1 MRGDKIMFSD
11 TVGFISKLPAYMIDA
26 FKSTLQELIF
36 SNVILLVL
44 DLSQSYEMLKK
55 QLSSSFTVLI
65 HLRVSTAK
73 IIYVFNKMD
82 LVNPEDANDKCGKLG
97 ILNQSNQNAVMISSK
112 SGTNLDILLKTILSK
127 LTSI

>member
-1 MRGDKIMFSD
+1 
-11 TVGFISKLPAYMIDA
+11 
-26 FKSTLQELIF
+26 
-36 SNVILLVL
+36 
-44 DLSQSYEMLKK
+44 MLKK

-82 LVNPEDANDKCGKLG
+82 LVNPEDAKDKYGKLG
-97 ILNQSNQNAVMISSK
+97 ILNQSNKNAVMISSK

-127 LTSI
+127 IYVSMMKADS